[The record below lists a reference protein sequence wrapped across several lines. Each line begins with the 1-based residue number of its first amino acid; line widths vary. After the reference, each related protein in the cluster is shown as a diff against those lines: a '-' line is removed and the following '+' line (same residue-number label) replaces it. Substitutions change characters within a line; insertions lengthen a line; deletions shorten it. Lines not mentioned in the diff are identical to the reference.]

1 MNQEKTF
8 TKIFTDKKLPF
19 VELRYSNSNM
29 HYKKHF
35 HETFSLGVNK
45 KGVSIY
51 VNNDTSYTLDK
62 NMLSI
67 INPNIVHS
75 CNSCSDI
82 LNVYYMLYL
91 NTNWCASI
99 QKIINKNVNTFV
111 NVPVDILEDKIF
123 YNEYINLCEFLFSDN
138 YILDKE
144 DALYSFFIKFFS
156 LFLDETKE
164 EIIDKR
170 FTGIVSYLEKNYKEN
185 ISIDDLSKEFDLNPF
200 YIIRLFKSEMN
211 MTPHAYLLNLKINKS
226 KELLK
231 KNYSIVDTALECG
244 FFDQSHFHKNF
255 LKIVACTPN
264 EYKLNF
270 VQ

>member
-1 MNQEKTF
+1 MNKEKTF
-8 TKIFTDKKLPF
+8 TKIFIDEKLPF

-35 HETFSLGVNK
+35 HDTFSLGVNK
-45 KGVSIY
+45 KGVSNY
-51 VNNDTSYTLDK
+51 LNNGISYTLDK

-75 CNSCSDI
+75 CNSCSDT

-111 NVPVDILEDKIF
+111 NVPVDILEDENF

-144 DALYSFFIKFFS
+144 DLLYSFFIKFFS

-185 ISIDDLSKEFDLNPF
+185 ISIDDL
-200 YIIRLFKSEMN
+200 
-211 MTPHAYLLNLKINKS
+211 
-226 KELLK
+226 
-231 KNYSIVDTALECG
+231 
-244 FFDQSHFHKNF
+244 
-255 LKIVACTPN
+255 
-264 EYKLNF
+264 
-270 VQ
+270 